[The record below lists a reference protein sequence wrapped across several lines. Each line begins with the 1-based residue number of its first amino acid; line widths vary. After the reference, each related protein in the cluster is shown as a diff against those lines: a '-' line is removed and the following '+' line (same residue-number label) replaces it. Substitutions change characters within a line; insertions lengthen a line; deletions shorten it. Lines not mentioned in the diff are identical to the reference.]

1 MGFSFGESS
10 ERRLKTCSQDI
21 QAIVEAALATSLID
35 FGIPPYGGK
44 RTEQEQAKL
53 FNQGKSKC
61 DGVNNKSYH
70 QSGKA
75 VDIVA
80 YVDGKYT
87 YDTRYYYMLAH
98 HIMATAKRLGYNNM
112 RWGGD
117 WDKDFDLDD
126 QTFNDLCHFE
136 LN

>member
-1 MGFSFGESS
+1 
-10 ERRLKTCSQDI
+10 
-21 QAIVEAALATSLID
+21 
-35 FGIPPYGGK
+35 
-44 RTEQEQAKL
+44 
-53 FNQGKSKC
+53 
-61 DGVNNKSYH
+61 
-70 QSGKA
+70 
-75 VDIVA
+75 
-80 YVDGKYT
+80 
-87 YDTRYYYMLAH
+87 MLAH

>member
-80 YVDGKYT
+80 YVDGKIYLRHKILLHASPS
-87 YDTRYYYMLAH
+87 YN
-98 HIMATAKRLGYNNM
+98 GYS
-112 RWGGD
+112 
-117 WDKDFDLDD
+117 
-126 QTFNDLCHFE
+126 
-136 LN
+136 